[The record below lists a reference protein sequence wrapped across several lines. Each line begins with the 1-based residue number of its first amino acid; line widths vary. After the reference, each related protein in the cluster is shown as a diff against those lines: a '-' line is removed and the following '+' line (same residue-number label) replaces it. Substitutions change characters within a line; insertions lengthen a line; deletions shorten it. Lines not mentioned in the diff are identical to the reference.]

1 MDLEGHVPSARLQQM
16 PGMATLVWELLMISS
31 VPFVLHLDV
40 PTCVYDFATQFHVSE
55 VVVRKHF
62 DTESAA

>member
-1 MDLEGHVPSARLQQM
+1 
-16 PGMATLVWELLMISS
+16 MISS

-40 PTCVYDFATQFHVSE
+40 PTCVYDFATQFHVGE